1 MPKVKLFA
9 NLRKAAGS
17 KLISIEGLNIR
28 QVVLGLATQYPATA
42 IYLTENGHLQ
52 PKVIITING
61 QTINDLDMQ
70 LTEQDEIA
78 IFPPI
83 GGG

>member
-9 NLRKAAGS
+9 NLRNAAGS
-17 KLISIEGLNIR
+17 KLISIEGASIR
-28 QVVLGLATQYPATA
+28 QVLLGLVTQYPATA
-42 IYLTENGHLQ
+42 IYLTENGQLR

-61 QTINDLDMQ
+61 QTTNDMDTMLREKDVM
-70 LTEQDEIA
+70 A